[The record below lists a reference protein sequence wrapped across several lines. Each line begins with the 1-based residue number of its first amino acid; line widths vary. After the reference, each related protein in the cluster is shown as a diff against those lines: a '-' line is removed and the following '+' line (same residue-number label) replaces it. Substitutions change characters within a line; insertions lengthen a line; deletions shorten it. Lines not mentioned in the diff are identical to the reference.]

1 MKAVA
6 WKSLIAPATDFF
18 TDTEVENFNSS
29 SPYSAFLW
37 DLRNYCS
44 TFYADPGVVYAG
56 AKLDTRGHRS
66 ATDFALG
73 PFFTCKF
80 SSIEKARKLW
90 PFRNILLS
98 KLPWQRHYHGGWNHK
113 TLPTVCLP
121 KCPSWCQFESI
132 PQWWLKHHIKLL
144 PRFPP
149 F

>member
-44 TFYADPGVVYAG
+44 TFYADPGVVHAG

-73 PFFTCKF
+73 PFLHMQILIDREGQETLALQEH
-80 SSIEKARKLW
+80 SSSQASLAEA
-90 PFRNILLS
+90 
-98 KLPWQRHYHGGWNHK
+98 LPWW
-113 TLPTVCLP
+113 L
-121 KCPSWCQFESI
+121 ES
-132 PQWWLKHHIKLL
+132 
-144 PRFPP
+144 
-149 F
+149 